1 MKLKNQVVAIDA
13 GNTSIKIGFFED
25 GILKRVIRTNQN
37 KITSVLSQKSIDKA
51 IISSVLAKDETQ
63 KILNFF
69 PQPILL
75 SSETNLPIRLKYET
89 KNTLGIDR
97 ICNAVYAHS
106 QLKSGV
112 AVVIDVGTCIKF
124 DLVSEEGEYIGGS
137 ISPGIQLRYNAL
149 NDYTGNLPRL
159 ELKSK
164 TDLIGV
170 DTKTSIQSG
179 VINGIQS
186 EIQGFMD
193 DYSNKYE
200 NLTFF
205 ITGGDAQY
213 FDFHSKNSIFANEN
227 LTLLGLNN
235 IYEFNA

>member
-1 MKLKNQVVAIDA
+1 MKLNNQVVAIDA
-13 GNTSIKIGFFED
+13 GNTSIKVGLFENS
-25 GILKRVIRTNQN
+25 ILKKTYRIDSKELTDIATSFKTNN
-37 KITSVLSQKSIDKA
+37 S
-51 IISSVLAKDETQ
+51 IISSVLSKEETAKIS
-63 KILNFF
+63 KLFN
-69 PQPILL
+69 QPILL
-75 SSETNLPIRLKYET
+75 SSDTKLPIKLQYET

-106 QLKSGV
+106 QLKKGIGV
-112 AVVIDVGTCIKF
+112 IIDVGTCIKF
-124 DLVSEEGEYIGGS
+124 DVVSEEGHYLGGS
-137 ISPGIQLRYNAL
+137 ISPGIQLRYNSL

-159 ELKSK
+159 KIKSK
-164 TDLIGV
+164 TMITGV
-170 DTKTSIQSG
+170 DTATSIQSG

-186 EIQGFMD
+186 EIQGFID
-193 DYSNKYE
+193 QYSSQFQ

-213 FDFHSKNSIFANEN
+213 FEFHSKNSIFANEN